1 MRGCVYI
8 QSEIMAR
15 YVRDTRAIC
24 RAAFFKVSK
33 AHQEFVVSHMHTEQ
47 PCFSR
52 LINED
57 GEYALYTV
65 TLFRRVVDA
74 FKTAAR
80 DNSFQVRE
88 FTFDAEEV
96 QARAAERNDLERDIE
111 ERRNSMHQWCQTSYG
126 EVFGAWVH
134 ICAIRLFVE
143 SILRYG
149 LPPSFQAVVMKPRLR
164 SEKKIRSILANTFGQ
179 GASSHWS
186 SLDDDKGEEAFPYV
200 SFSIEI

>member
-1 MRGCVYI
+1 
-8 QSEIMAR
+8 MAR

-88 FTFDAEEV
+88 FSFDAEEV